1 MHGSPNQSCHE
12 IDLQMSK
19 NEGLK
24 NETPNENKHIFS
36 LQTLVHGCA
45 LVYRSASCGGP
56 AF

>member
-24 NETPNENKHIFS
+24 KETPNEVKHNFS
-36 LQTLVHGCA
+36 LQTLVHACA
-45 LVYRSASCGGP
+45 LVRRSPSCGGP